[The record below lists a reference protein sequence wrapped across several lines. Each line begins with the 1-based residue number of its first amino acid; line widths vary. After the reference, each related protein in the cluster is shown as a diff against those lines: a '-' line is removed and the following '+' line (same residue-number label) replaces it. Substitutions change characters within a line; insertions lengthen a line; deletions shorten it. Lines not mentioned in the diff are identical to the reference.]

1 MQPYQPIKVE
11 IVDDHKIFVDG
22 IQSLL
27 ENEKQIM
34 LTGKSYSG
42 KELMANLKQ
51 DQPDIILMDV
61 NLPDIDGVELS
72 KKVKDLYPAVQILA
86 LTMYNIRK
94 FVFNMLEIGVNGYI
108 IKNTGKEELIHA
120 IEKVAAG
127 DTYYSQEVKDLFFES
142 GGKGSFDQTLPNLTS
157 REKEIL
163 RMVAQEYTTPEI
175 AGALFLTEDTIETHR
190 KNIIQKLNVRNTAGM
205 IKVAIE
211 NNLIEV

>member
-1 MQPYQPIKVE
+1 MQQHQPITVE

-27 ENEKQIM
+27 ENENGIM
-34 LTGKSYSG
+34 LTAKSHSG
-42 KELMANLKQ
+42 KELMASLKQ
-51 DQPDIILMDV
+51 EQPDVILMDV
-61 NLPDIDGVELS
+61 NLPDINGVELS
-72 KKVKDLYPAVQILA
+72 KKVKELYPEVQILA
-86 LTMYNIRK
+86 LTMYNVRK

-120 IEKVAAG
+120 INKVATG
-127 DTYYSQEVKDLFFES
+127 DSYYSQEVKELFFETKS
-142 GGKGSFDQTLPNLTS
+142 EGNSEQPLPNLTS

-175 AGALFLTEDTIETHR
+175 AQELFLTEDTIETHR

-211 NNLIEV
+211 NNLVEV